1 MPGVSRQLR
10 IGGDASASSARDRVH
25 LHCYPF
31 VSFASQI
38 LPPPPAQRPID
49 PSAPFVCLS
58 NFLAFDIQK
67 VRKSFKA
74 DMMEEVPVQELS
86 ELVTCIKQEKAHE
99 GIAKNQVH
107 GKKMSKEKIGGEH
120 HPPPP
125 FF

>member
-1 MPGVSRQLR
+1 
-10 IGGDASASSARDRVH
+10 
-25 LHCYPF
+25 
-31 VSFASQI
+31 
-38 LPPPPAQRPID
+38 
-49 PSAPFVCLS
+49 
-58 NFLAFDIQK
+58 
-67 VRKSFKA
+67 
-74 DMMEEVPVQELS
+74 MMEEVPVQELS